1 MTPNTDAPD
10 ADAPV
15 LLTMM
20 LIILTPHAIKKKEN
34 HMTPNTDDP
43 IDDDP
48 DAAGDD
54 ADSPDSLII
63 DSSIKRKID
72 PKSMPKL
79 KKLQWQ

>member
-1 MTPNTDAPD
+1 MT
-10 ADAPV
+10 
-15 LLTMM
+15 L
-20 LIILTPHAIKKKEN
+20 
-34 HMTPNTDDP
+34 NTDDP

-79 KKLQWQ
+79 KKLQ